1 MKWNFQ
7 LKNNRTGE
15 EIPEF
20 ATNVEITMTEKELI
34 FDFDCKNSQF
44 FSASNEYNGP
54 LFDGDVCE
62 AFICTEDDIN
72 HYYEIEVAPNGCVF
86 LNKVKNNGGGGQ
98 TVDLYP
104 IEDNF
109 VKVDVKLLRNDY
121 KLKFSVPLSKIGY
134 DEKVG
139 IRCNVLRIETE
150 GGITDKNLLAVSPTL
165 VSDFHYPQFF
175 IKLI

>member
-15 EIPEF
+15 DIPEF
-20 ATNVEITMTEKELI
+20 ATSVEITLTKTELI
-34 FDFDCKNSQF
+34 FDFDCKNSKF

-62 AFICTEDDIN
+62 AFICTDTDIN

-109 VKVDVKLLRNDY
+109 VKASVELKEKDY
-121 KLKFSVPLSKIGY
+121 KLKFSVPLAKIGY

-150 GGITDKNLLAVSPTL
+150 GGFTDKNLLAVSPTL
-165 VSDFHYPQFF
+165 ISDFHYPQFF
-175 IKLI
+175 FKLV